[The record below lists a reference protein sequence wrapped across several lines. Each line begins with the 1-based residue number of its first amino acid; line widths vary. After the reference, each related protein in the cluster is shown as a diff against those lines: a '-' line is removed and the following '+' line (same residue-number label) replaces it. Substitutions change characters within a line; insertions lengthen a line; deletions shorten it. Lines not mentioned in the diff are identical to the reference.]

1 MKQNN
6 KENFKHIHIGK
17 YLQARVED
25 LQIPQDRIGNFLN
38 ATDEEIQSMYRSESI
53 DNHQLLRWSK
63 LLEYDFFRL
72 YSQHLI
78 LYSPPTKSDSA
89 TSEKNISNSLPTF
102 RKHIYTKEIIDFIL
116 EIIYTGQKTRQQ
128 IIAEYRIPKTTLYKW
143 IAKHTNENTVY

>member
-25 LQIPQDRIGNFLN
+25 LQIPLDRICNFLN
-38 ATDEEIQSMYRSESI
+38 VTDEEIESMYQSESI
-53 DNHQLLRWSK
+53 DSHQLLRWCK

-78 LYSPPTKSDSA
+78 LYSSPTKKDTSPSDNK
-89 TSEKNISNSLPTF
+89 TSNQLPAF
-102 RKHIYTKEIIDFIL
+102 RKHIYTKEIIDFML
-116 EIIYTGQKTRQQ
+116 ELINTGQKTRQQ
-128 IIAEYRIPKTTLYKW
+128 IISEYRIPKTTLYKW
-143 IAKHTNENTVY
+143 IAKHTDTN

>member
-53 DNHQLLRWSK
+53 DSYQLLRWSK

-78 LYSPPTKSDSA
+78 LYSPPTKKDSTA
-89 TSEKNISNSLPTF
+89 SEKNIRNSLPIF

-143 IAKHTNENTVY
+143 IVKHTNENTGY